1 MNLISIPAFQDNYIW
16 VLVDDDR
23 RCIIVD
29 PGESAPVL
37 QAIEENGWHPQGIL
51 LTHHHNDH
59 VGGVPDLVAAF
70 PHLVVYGPAETQDKG
85 TTQVVEEGENI
96 LILGYEFSVFATPG
110 HTSGHLCFYR
120 KPYLFCG
127 DTLFSG
133 GCGRLFEGTPAQMY
147 QSLQKINALPD
158 DTLICCA
165 HEYTLGNMKFAASIL
180 PDDLAILDYYQKV
193 KELRAKNQ
201 KTLPVILKNERE
213 INLFLRT
220 DDIDL
225 INKINQETKLQQPE
239 QRFAWL
245 RSKKDN
251 FR

>member
-1 MNLISIPAFQDNYIW
+1 MNLISIPAFEDNYIW
-16 VLVDDDR
+16 VLVDDDG
-23 RCIIVD
+23 RCVIVD

-37 QAIEENGWHPQGIL
+37 RAIKENGWQPEAIL
-51 LTHHHNDH
+51 LTHHHHDH
-59 VGGVPDLVAAF
+59 TGGVPELRAHF
-70 PHLVVYGPAETQDKG
+70 PHLVVYGPAEAQDKG
-85 TTQVVEEGENI
+85 ITQVVEEGETI
-96 LILGYEFSVFATPG
+96 LIREWEFSVFATPG
-110 HTSGHLCFYR
+110 HTLGHLCFYS

-133 GCGRLFEGTPAQMY
+133 GCGRLFEGTPAQMH

-158 DTLICCA
+158 ETIICCA
-165 HEYTLGNMKFAASIL
+165 HEYTLGNMKFAVSLL
-180 PDDLAILDYYQKV
+180 PEDRAIQDYYHKV

-201 KTLPVILKNERE
+201 KTLPVILKNERQ

-225 INKINQETKLQQPE
+225 INKINQETNLQQPE

>member
-16 VLVDDDR
+16 VLVDNDR
-23 RCIIVD
+23 RCVIVD

-37 QAIEENGWHPQGIL
+37 DAIKENAWQPEAIL

-59 VGGVPDLVAAF
+59 TGGVPELRAHF

-85 TTQVVEEGENI
+85 TTQVVQEGENI
-96 LILGYEFSVFATPG
+96 HIREWEFSVFATPG
-110 HTSGHLCFYR
+110 HTLGHLCFYS

-133 GCGRLFEGTPAQMY
+133 GCGRLFEGTPEQMY
-147 QSLQKINALPD
+147 QSLQKISALPD

-165 HEYTLGNMKFAASIL
+165 HEYTLGNMKFAVSLL
-180 PDDLAILDYYQKV
+180 PEDRAIQDYYHKV

-201 KTLPVILKNERE
+201 NTLPVILKNERQ

-225 INKINQETKLQQPE
+225 ISKINQETNLQQPE

>member
-1 MNLISIPAFQDNYIW
+1 M
-16 VLVDDDR
+16 
-23 RCIIVD
+23 
-29 PGESAPVL
+29 
-37 QAIEENGWHPQGIL
+37 
-51 LTHHHNDH
+51 
-59 VGGVPDLVAAF
+59 
-70 PHLVVYGPAETQDKG
+70 VYGPKETQDKG
-85 TTQVVEEGENI
+85 ATQIVEDGEKI
-96 LILGYEFSVFATPG
+96 LIPGWEFSVFATPG
-110 HTSGHLCFYR
+110 HTSGHICYYSN
-120 KPYLFCG
+120 PYIFCG

-147 QSLQKINALPD
+147 QSLQVINALPD

-165 HEYTLGNMKFAASIL
+165 HEYTLGNMKFAVSLL
-180 PDDLAILDYYQKV
+180 PEDRAIQDYYQKV

-225 INKINQETKLQQPE
+225 INKINQETILKQPE
-239 QRFAWL
+239 ERFAWL

>member
-37 QAIEENGWHPQGIL
+37 QAIEENSWHPQAIL

-59 VGGVPDLVAAF
+59 VGGVPDLVAIF

-110 HTSGHLCFYR
+110 HTSGHLCFYS

-165 HEYTLGNMKFAASIL
+165 HEYTLGNMKFAASVL

-239 QRFAWL
+239 QCFAWL

>member
-1 MNLISIPAFQDNYIW
+1 MNLISIPAFEDNYIW
-16 VLVDDDR
+16 VLVDDER
-23 RCIIVD
+23 RCVIVD

-37 QAIEENGWHPQGIL
+37 QAIKENGWHPEAIL
-51 LTHHHNDH
+51 LTHHHHDH
-59 VGGVPDLVAAF
+59 TGGVPELRARF
-70 PHLVVYGPAETQDKG
+70 PHLVVYGPAEAQDKG

-96 LILGYEFSVFATPG
+96 LIREWEFSVFATPG
-110 HTSGHLCFYR
+110 HTLGHLCFYS

-158 DTLICCA
+158 DTVICCA
-165 HEYTLGNMKFAASIL
+165 HEYTLVNMKFAASIL
-180 PDDLAILDYYQKV
+180 PEDRAIQDYYQKV

-201 KTLPVILKNERE
+201 NTLPVILKNERE

>member
-1 MNLISIPAFQDNYIW
+1 MNLISISAFEDNYIW
-16 VLVDDDR
+16 VLVDDER
-23 RCIIVD
+23 RCVIVD

-37 QAIEENGWHPQGIL
+37 RAIKENGWQPKAIL
-51 LTHHHNDH
+51 LTHHHHDH
-59 VGGVPDLVAAF
+59 TGGVPELRAHF
-70 PHLVVYGPAETQDKG
+70 PHIVVYGPAEAQDKG
-85 TTQVVEEGENI
+85 LTQVVEEGEKI
-96 LILGYEFSVFATPG
+96 LIREWEFSVFATPG
-110 HTSGHLCFYR
+110 HTLGHLCFYS

-158 DTLICCA
+158 DTVICCA
-165 HEYTLGNMKFAASIL
+165 HEYTLGNMKFSVSLL
-180 PDDLAILDYYQKV
+180 PEDRAIQDYYHKV

-201 KTLPVILKNERE
+201 KTLPVILKNERQ

-225 INKINQETKLQQPE
+225 INKINQETNLQQPE

>member
-1 MNLISIPAFQDNYIW
+1 MNLISIPAFEDNYIW
-16 VLVDDDR
+16 VLVDDER
-23 RCIIVD
+23 RCVIVD
-29 PGESAPVL
+29 PGDSAPVL
-37 QAIEENGWHPQGIL
+37 QAIKENGWHPEAIL
-51 LTHHHNDH
+51 LTHHHHDH
-59 VGGVPDLVAAF
+59 TGGVPELRARF

-85 TTQVVEEGENI
+85 ITQVVEEGENI
-96 LILGYEFSVFATPG
+96 LIREWEFSVFVTPG
-110 HTSGHLCFYR
+110 HTLGHLCFYR

-158 DTLICCA
+158 DTVICCA

-180 PDDLAILDYYQKV
+180 PEDRAIQDYYQKV

-201 KTLPVILKNERE
+201 KTLPVILKNERK

-220 DDIDL
+220 DDVDL

>member
-1 MNLISIPAFQDNYIW
+1 MNLISISAFEDNYIW
-16 VLVDDDR
+16 VLVDDER
-23 RCIIVD
+23 RCVIVD

-37 QAIEENGWHPQGIL
+37 RAIKENGWQPEAIL
-51 LTHHHNDH
+51 LTHHHHDH
-59 VGGVPDLVAAF
+59 TGGVPELRAHF
-70 PHLVVYGPAETQDKG
+70 PHVVVYGPTEAQDKG
-85 TTQVVEEGENI
+85 LTQVVEEGEKI
-96 LILGYEFSVFATPG
+96 LILEWEFSVFATPG
-110 HTSGHLCFYR
+110 HTLGHLCFYS

-158 DTLICCA
+158 DTVICCA
-165 HEYTLGNMKFAASIL
+165 HEYTLGNMKFAVSLL
-180 PDDLAILDYYQKV
+180 PEDRAIQDYYHKV

-201 KTLPVILKNERE
+201 KTLPVILKNERQ

-225 INKINQETKLQQPE
+225 INKINQETNLQQPE

>member
-1 MNLISIPAFQDNYIW
+1 MNLISIPVFQDNYIW

-37 QAIEENGWHPQGIL
+37 QAIEENGWHPQAIL

-110 HTSGHLCFYR
+110 HTSGHLCFYS
-120 KPYLFCG
+120 KPYLFCS

-180 PDDLAILDYYQKV
+180 PDDLSILDYYQKV

>member
-1 MNLISIPAFQDNYIW
+1 MNLISIPAFEDNYIW
-16 VLVDDDR
+16 VLVDDER
-23 RCIIVD
+23 RCVIVD
-29 PGESAPVL
+29 PGDSAPVL
-37 QAIEENGWHPQGIL
+37 QAIKENGWHPEAIL
-51 LTHHHNDH
+51 LTHHHHDH
-59 VGGVPDLVAAF
+59 TGGVPELRARF
-70 PHLVVYGPAETQDKG
+70 PHLVVYGPAEAQDKG

-96 LILGYEFSVFATPG
+96 LIREWEFSVFATPG
-110 HTSGHLCFYR
+110 HTLGHLCFYS

-158 DTLICCA
+158 DTVICCA
-165 HEYTLGNMKFAASIL
+165 HEYTLVNMKFAASIL
-180 PDDLAILDYYQKV
+180 PEDRAIQDYYQKV

-201 KTLPVILKNERE
+201 KTLPVILKNERK

>member
-1 MNLISIPAFQDNYIW
+1 MNLISIPAFEDNYIW

-23 RCIIVD
+23 RCVIVD

-37 QAIEENGWHPQGIL
+37 RAIKENGWLPEAIL
-51 LTHHHNDH
+51 LTHHHHDH
-59 VGGVPDLVAAF
+59 TGGVPELRAHF
-70 PHLVVYGPAETQDKG
+70 PHLVVYGPAEAQDKG
-85 TTQVVEEGENI
+85 VTQVVEEGETI
-96 LILGYEFSVFATPG
+96 LIREWEFSVFATPG
-110 HTSGHLCFYR
+110 HTLGHLCFYS

-133 GCGRLFEGTPAQMY
+133 GCGRLFEGTPAQMH

-158 DTLICCA
+158 DTIICCA
-165 HEYTLGNMKFAASIL
+165 HEYTLGNMKFAVSLL
-180 PDDLAILDYYQKV
+180 PEDRAIQDYYHKV
-193 KELRAKNQ
+193 KELRAKDQ
-201 KTLPVILKNERE
+201 KTLPVILKNERQ

-225 INKINQETKLQQPE
+225 INKINQETNLQQPE